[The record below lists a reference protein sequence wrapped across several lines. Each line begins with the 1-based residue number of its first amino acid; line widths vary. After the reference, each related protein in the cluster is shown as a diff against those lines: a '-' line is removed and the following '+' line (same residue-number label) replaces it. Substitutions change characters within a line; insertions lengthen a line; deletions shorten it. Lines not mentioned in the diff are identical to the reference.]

1 MNHTITMIMAAVG
14 VQAAVLALP
23 PSVRAQEPA
32 RKLVPKAQHAEK
44 AKSQERAPSA
54 PAAAPAAA
62 AATPAAA
69 PAAANET
76 TNFQGWTVTCTPP
89 GQGGQPRTCMA
100 QMGVLKSKEDPRP
113 ILMMGIAK
121 TGGSATLLVKT
132 PTTVDLTPGVN
143 LQVGNGA
150 PRHLNYVSCEPA
162 LCTAALPMDD
172 ALAQEIASAPKA
184 VVTWVGLGVGEVRV
198 EYALQEA
205 RNTIAFL
212 GTR

>member
-1 MNHTITMIMAAVG
+1 MNYAIKSIVAVLG
-14 VQAAVLALP
+14 IQAAMLAVPMLAQ
-23 PSVRAQEPA
+23 AQEPI
-32 RKLVPKAQHAEK
+32 KKPVPKPHHVEHK
-44 AKSQERAPSA
+44 GKMQERAPATPAAAA

-62 AATPAAA
+62 AS
-69 PAAANET
+69 ANET
-76 TNFQGWTVTCTPP
+76 TNFQGWTVTCTPV

-113 ILMMGIAK
+113 ILMMNIAK
-121 TGGSATLLVKT
+121 TGGAATLIVQT

-143 LQVGNGA
+143 LQIGNGA
-150 PRHLNYVSCEPA
+150 PRHLTYVSCEPA
-162 LCTAALPMDD
+162 LCTAAIPLDD
-172 ALAQEIASAPKA
+172 ALAQELAAAPKA
-184 VVTWVGLGVGEVRV
+184 VATWVGLGVGEVRV